1 MSRSARDR
9 AERCFALA
17 RSTTFEGERANA
29 IAQGTRIAEAAG
41 LSLDDFDIPGRVRQ
55 RRRQPGEGV
64 RYHSYAGFASEA
76 AFAEALKAAI
86 EALRAQS
93 HTFYYAEPRPP
104 RYCPHGSDMALF
116 GESCVLC
123 ERERRAAGAASGGRK
138 CPGGCG
144 KTILF
149 GNSCTDC
156 ARRGFA

>member
-1 MSRSARDR
+1 MTTTARDR

-17 RSTTFEGERANA
+17 RSTTFDGERANA
-29 IAQGTRIAEAAG
+29 IAQGTRIAETAG

-55 RRRQPGEGV
+55 RRRQPGDFTVHGSHV
-64 RYHSYAGFASEA
+64 VYFDADAL
-76 AFAEALKAAI
+76 AEL
-86 EALRAQS
+86 LRRMRDFQGAP
-93 HTFYYAEPRPP
+93 TPPRPP

-116 GESCVLC
+116 GESCVMC
-123 ERERRAAGAASGGRK
+123 ERERRAAGAASGGRQ

-149 GNSCTDC
+149 GDSCTDC